1 MILNY
6 DPGKSL
12 FNEKNFMSGVVGF
25 VKNLKPKVSK
35 ELRGLFT
42 EENMHRD
49 LGELI
54 ETEGIDINAKGYEE
68 LKRFADEQ
76 GNIAFGAY
84 ECEEALNN
92 LSNGI
97 GKVGSSFLTLK
108 KFGAN
113 ALSVLGNMATVM
125 IAVKGFELLATSVYN
140 YATREK
146 RWISQGKEAI
156 QNIQERTDAYSKM
169 KDTIDN
175 LNTDEYWDLKEQS
188 DNGDLST
195 EEYEKFVEINNQLA
209 EMFPTLVS
217 GYDDQGN
224 ALIDLGESAEDAS
237 SQLQM
242 LLNQERELAAFE
254 VSDDLQKALK
264 GVATRSNQIYKDI
277 AKQDTVIGSLEPVKD
292 ALQNAKEI
300 GMELGDFTPEV
311 DINDH
316 EMQNKMSQVADAYYN
331 ALVQSGIDVQDAYKA
346 EETRNEKGDVVIQYH
361 VRPVIDDSVTRDQ
374 IDEATGKFMSYLK
387 ESGLDDSVT
396 EEYKNALMMK
406 STDLKELKAEWNSVT
421 PSLISQLSLYDE
433 FENIGSELQQRIRD
447 GITGMDL
454 SLLSDAEQESLID
467 DPRLFI
473 RKAFLDP
480 ISDTLLDSN
489 GEIIESKEKLFNQ
502 LLEFDGSKMTNEVYK
517 KSVNDIVNQITDDK
531 EMRKQIKVILGFQYE
546 DEDGNHWDI
555 TKRRNDLF
563 EAFGGEVESR
573 MNRKNN
579 ISWKKFK
586 TLTQEDFD
594 AIDYAREN
602 MEVDFG
608 TIKSWEQLT
617 DVIQKAKDKMAEIPE
632 VEKDGTLSSIF
643 SDENYQSAA
652 EGYEKKLT
660 SLTSALETLRTEG
673 SLTAEQMR
681 DLQEEFPDM
690 TDFSKEAI
698 SDNAMNVLGKWIGE
712 FKDGLDTLSP
722 EGLKQLRTYVDNL
735 TASFGDLNITEKEAK
750 DSIFSSLID
759 PNALGGTTN
768 QIAAA
773 EERFQEFKDKLSD
786 MYGEENINWQ
796 IVWELAMED
805 RFSDPAADIYGEYS
819 DRELQWQIKVDY
831 DQTKKDIENSLAD
844 ISSERSLAE
853 ARGSKNEAMGLMPG
867 NDDDILALDDR
878 DIEAYADAV
887 ANTYE
892 ARLQAAQSRLNEANE
907 DFAEANAVRD
917 SHAAQDAAN
926 RAVRAQ
932 AEVDYIKDNK
942 DEIDRENIDAQA
954 NLVNSETKRIQD
966 FITSQEAPINTLSNS
981 LEKLQDDASKTQN
994 EISKLENDGLVGTRE
1009 QYNTLIQNAEAQL
1022 TNLSSQKQMWS
1033 EIADNRK
1040 DMFGE
1045 DSTLY
1050 LNALQK
1056 VTDAESQMIEL
1067 RKNQQ
1072 EWTLQPYINELT
1084 NTQNEYV
1091 DLQTKAANTE
1101 DLLNAADAKHQKTS
1115 KSLYDFLINNGNEQI
1130 DNLKQQRKELENIQ
1144 KNVKSGSTTWRD
1156 YQSQIDEV
1164 DRSIEQ
1170 MQLNQLGW
1178 AETAQSLIST
1188 NASELSSVLSSAMS
1202 EMNSETG
1209 LTIDTMN
1216 ELKRQFSDLAGYDVS
1231 NIFYQS
1237 ADGMKFNT
1245 EAAEAL
1251 VDAEYELQ
1259 TNALYDTIAQQKSI
1273 MEQYGDSTTDAAQ
1286 KAVSAAEQRIGAAER
1301 ELSMLQAL
1309 YNQQKESLTQYQ
1321 AWQNAQQTENAGAH
1335 YEGLQGYLET
1345 ATKAYDQGMT
1355 GTDDFREYVRYF
1367 DEWGEDTV
1375 SAYERNIEK
1384 MKRYLTDDY
1393 QGVKNFYD
1401 DLVKN
1406 GFGTHENGI
1415 YDINMPSVEEAAHTM
1430 GMSQEW
1436 LRDMMSR
1443 GEDYGFT
1450 NDWVSSELEGRLKI
1464 KDATQKMIDEQLR
1477 YNQAERDGAGEE
1489 ILKEASD
1496 NINTYSNSIHN
1507 LSGNIDDVV
1516 AREGKISAKQ
1526 IQNAVSDIES
1536 LTGMIDQ
1543 VKSDQSQGLISD
1555 SYAQDQIDLINQNI
1569 KSYAQDHHIPFMLD
1583 IDGNVVIDKDTL
1595 DSQFEGWEE
1604 EIKVTPVLPTNE
1616 DIMGLELT
1624 GDTQTDSVI
1633 QGLQTTLDTANGLDE
1648 EMTNLFGTIQ
1658 GYSGEDLD
1666 EVVFGDKQ
1674 YQNKELETA
1683 LDGVLNKLGLGQE
1696 YGNALVGVLKEVLS
1710 LDEQTQGKMY
1720 DYGSEQYNESTG
1732 TRVTNLQG
1740 ELKSESI
1747 PVDIDFDASIM
1758 KADELKSKLEE
1769 LKNVQK
1775 QNMNQSFLSDEAS
1788 NELNTLISSTQKQYK
1803 IQLGVEAI
1811 QGQGITLDQFLRL
1824 SQEEQK
1830 QILVDVNMNDD
1841 EYEQFVA
1848 SVEGQ
1853 TIKAQ
1858 IEAQIAS
1865 GSTSI
1870 QELNSLT
1877 GDELQDKIVELG
1889 IDVTGLEDAQE
1900 LESIIS
1906 TISSESTEVNVRIAD
1921 DQMATLTSGDVEVGA
1936 NTDAAEKAIDA
1947 IEKRADNAEG
1957 EMTVKANTDPATS
1970 AVNSAVSYINSQ
1982 NPIIH
1987 VDADASSLNST
1998 IEMVL
2003 APTRTITVHANV
2015 TGLPGGGGGTVGVD
2029 GVNNNGFAFASGTE
2043 DDKVIPV
2050 AHNNDTLVGE
2060 EGYEIHVDRDR
2071 RSWSVIGQNGPE
2083 FRDDIEPG
2091 DIVFNHAQSVR
2102 LLKNGHTN
2110 TRGKA
2115 LAGGQQQISGLSRL
2129 NPVNTMLADSGGSS
2143 TDSTNRDRW
2152 NKEGSQALSE
2162 LTTAAKD
2169 ATAATQAN
2177 TGAKNDEKEATEN
2190 TVSALDKFNAWLSSL
2205 FDWIEVR
2212 IERLT
2217 HKMELAI
2224 SKSENI
2230 GGVGGSGGYQQKNA
2244 LIDEAMGYNNKLQN
2258 TNTRAVPIYE
2268 AQATKV
2274 AKRAQKAGLITKKQR
2289 KNLVRKIKNGAMS
2302 IQEFDAELKK
2312 NKKGEETSKSE
2323 SKRKT
2328 FVDAYKQWYDKARQ
2342 CEAAIQDCI
2351 AKTKELEQT
2360 KLDNIVEE
2368 FESLA
2373 NYSKSI
2379 SQTSQ
2384 AIVSLSESRGD
2395 TANSKGTMQQYA
2407 NQIALEKQVQGYY
2420 NAEMKAYWAEMQ
2432 NAAKVFGVDSNE
2444 YRSAQEAYEGMAT
2457 ALKESEK
2464 NAIDLK
2470 RALLDLNLK
2479 PMEYALNR
2487 LKAVGDR
2494 LSDVVSLKNARGT
2507 MRGQPSSAI
2516 TTDDYMA
2523 QIKNANDQRVQL
2535 EERAEYNRRM
2545 LDIMNYAKGTA
2556 KWDELGGSEKWDEL
2570 QTAIEQD
2577 EAAIRQMEISNEDL
2591 KKSIRTLRWKKFT
2604 DLQKILTDTISD
2616 FDHLKGLFNQEEFFD
2631 DDGEGWGITD
2641 QGYANIALIGAEY
2654 STAINQIAD
2663 YRKALE
2669 KLDEEVE
2676 NHVISE
2682 EEYNETSREY
2692 VETIQKLVENTENY
2706 KDALIDMYK
2715 TQIQNENNAIQKN
2728 IDLRK
2733 EALAQ
2738 QKAYYDYQ
2746 KRVTEQ
2752 TKQRNKVLSQLN
2764 SLEGVSNRQA
2774 KAQAARLREQLSQT
2788 DEELNDTKKN
2798 HRYDMLSQ
2806 GYDKLS
2812 QDIQET
2818 LDQTLRHIQANS
2830 DEQDK
2835 IVAMM
2840 LNQVAD
2846 HYNEA
2851 YDAIQQRIRETG
2863 TVVSEQTQATL
2874 NDPNLAQFFD
2884 TVDQNTLVPIDNWNK
2899 FTDAVTQAIDTS
2911 AIEMFA
2917 TTSGEMLD
2925 TLTEKAKAYA
2935 KELANAANAQSNQGS
2950 TAGTGAPGSESSGG
2964 TQSVAQQKQSL
2975 QSQIA
2980 NLEKQRQEL
2989 KKEADKNLA
2998 YYENRTKR
3006 MNNNKKGSDAY
3017 KKNQLAAEKHKNN
3030 ASKALMQVSQ
3040 IEAQIEDLQRKLD
3053 SLPSYRTG
3061 TKRTLEDELALTHN
3075 KEIILGNGAIL
3086 RQLPQGSQ
3094 VLPKVQADN
3103 IWQWSKINPMDGLT
3117 GNIPTANITTNNM
3130 GTNYYYGSLIQVNGN
3145 VDSNMLDQIN
3155 DIAEGL
3161 LKDRNFM
3168 QKQFDYNTQNFKR
3181 AYNKRA

>member
-6 DPGKSL
+6 DKNGNKTWGISNLIDGLKSAKKEVPALNSELQKL
-12 FNEKNFMSGVVGF
+12 FSQNANKTFSQVVSTGQLQNVQDTNFLDFVRSYTAEMKEAQKAELSFAEVSQAYNDHLVASGQTITQVSSKMIGFKNIISGIGTS
-25 VKNLKPKVSK
+25 L
-35 ELRGLFT
+35 LTTFT
-42 EENMHRD
+42 LTAVFAGIGMFIKMIDDAVHHSER
-49 LGELI
+49 LI
-54 ETEGIDINAKGYEE
+54 EAGRKAQEEINKTRETTTKASEFQTENAKDFSKLREGINPKTN
-68 LKRFADEQ
+68 Q
-76 GNIAFGAY
+76 NV
-84 ECEEALNN
+84 
-92 LSNGI
+92 S
-97 GKVGSSFLTLK
+97 LT
-108 KFGAN
+108 N
-113 ALSVLGNMATVM
+113 
-125 IAVKGFELLATSVYN
+125 
-140 YATREK
+140 
-146 RWISQGKEAI
+146 
-156 QNIQERTDAYSKM
+156 
-169 KDTIDN
+169 
-175 LNTDEYWDLKEQS
+175 
-188 DNGDLST
+188 
-195 EEYEKFVEINNQLA
+195 EEYEKYIELSNQVAEIY
-209 EMFPTLVS
+209 PSVVS
-217 GYDDQGN
+217 SYDAQGN
-224 ALIDLGESAEDAS
+224 AILNLSSNAGEANQQLQDLLATQKQIAGVKISENLDKVITGAMEDAS
-237 SQLQM
+237 VINGKIQAVQDRIRE
-242 LLNQERELAAFE
+242 NEVGQETFSNLSLEDYINGFIDGTGEKELVLEGEAISAVEDALTEADIPWRQINSPTDENAVITLDLVGHTMEDIKKAAEDFNGT
-254 VSDDLQKALK
+254 VSDSGLATTFGQRLSEYNVELSGLRQELDAVWN
-264 GVATRSNQIYKDI
+264 GVSQDI
-277 AKQDTVIGSLEPVKD
+277 IDSFEANPV
-292 ALQNAKEI
+292 
-300 GMELGDFTPEV
+300 
-311 DINDH
+311 
-316 EMQNKMSQVADAYYN
+316 YN
-331 ALVQSGIDVQDAYKA
+331 ALSDELKNGINSVISSIDYDTLKKPSDATWEEYLKSTYLYPMTAIFGEA
-346 EETRNEKGDVVIQYH
+346 EKLGTSATPQLKSAKEALENILT
-361 VRPVIDDSVTRDQ
+361 ID
-374 IDEATGKFMSYLK
+374 TGKQSAQQYENKLQGYLDTLHDFWVN
-387 ESGLDDSVT
+387 SSNQ
-396 EEYKNALMMK
+396 EERDRQQEYYEQFVIHMGFRVENPDGTI
-406 STDLKELKAEWNSVT
+406 SDISQTDHILANLRDYFGPLGEDLEKELTS
-421 PSLISQLSLYDE
+421 LSLD
-433 FENIGSELQQRIRD
+433 Q
-447 GITGMDL
+447 
-454 SLLSDAEQESLID
+454 LIQV
-467 DPRLFI
+467 
-473 RKAFLDP
+473 
-480 ISDTLLDSN
+480 
-489 GEIIESKEKLFNQ
+489 E
-502 LLEFDGSKMTNEVYK
+502 
-517 KSVNDIVNQITDDK
+517 DIATSF
-531 EMRKQIKVILGFQYE
+531 GFA
-546 DEDGNHWDI
+546 GTI
-555 TKRRNDLF
+555 
-563 EAFGGEVESR
+563 A
-573 MNRKNN
+573 
-579 ISWKKFK
+579 
-586 TLTQEDFD
+586 D
-594 AIDYAREN
+594 AIKKV
-602 MEVDFG
+602 VDG
-608 TIKSWEQLT
+608 VKS
-617 DVIQKAKDKMAEIPE
+617 EI
-632 VEKDGTLSSIF
+632 EKDGTLDSIF
-643 SDENYQSAA
+643 KDETYQTNA
-652 EGYEKKLT
+652 ESYEKSLS
-660 SLTSALETLRTEG
+660 SLTGALETIRTEG
-673 SLTAEQMR
+673 KLTAEQMR

-690 TDFSKEAI
+690 TDFSKEMI
-698 SDNAMNVLGKWIGE
+698 SDNAMKVLGEWIGE
-712 FKDGLDTLSP
+712 FKDDIDTMTP
-722 EGLKQLRTYVDNL
+722 EGLKQLQTYVENL
-735 TASFGDLNITEKEAK
+735 TTSFGDLDVSSEEALSAIKSNIVTADSTQVDDFRRQTAQAETMFDDLISQIEAE
-750 DSIFSSLID
+750 
-759 PNALGGTTN
+759 GGEVN
-768 QIAAA
+768 YQVI
-773 EERFQEFKDKLSD
+773 
-786 MYGEENINWQ
+786 
-796 IVWELAMED
+796 WELAMMD
-805 RFSDPAADIYGEYS
+805 RFSDPAADIYQEYNN
-819 DRELQWQIKVDY
+819 RKLYW
-831 DQTKKDIENSLAD
+831 DIEIENEKAAKEIQD
-844 ISSERSLAE
+844 RIDKRNAQISRQQAANRTKE
-853 ARGSKNEAMGLMPG
+853 AGGEVLNPMDYA
-867 NDDDILALDDR
+867 DILANQQSNRDDA
-878 DIEAYADAV
+878 EAISRIWGNAFNRLNVAEQNPVVSKFFGGITKQLKDTVFKNLMAADQALSEAEQAV
-887 ANTYE
+887 LETVMEQRESGANATISQLNNDKASTEKLKTKVESIKNDGNRVVKGLYDQLADSYDQEAQKNEWLYNFYQTLADTSTGTFKTKFQESANGYLEAANTARTNADE
-892 ARLQAAQSRLNEANE
+892 ARRGY
-907 DFAEANAVRD
+907 D
-917 SHAAQDAAN
+917 
-926 RAVRAQ
+926 
-932 AEVDYIKDNK
+932 
-942 DEIDRENIDAQA
+942 IDQLTE
-954 NLVNSETKRIQD
+954 
-966 FITSQEAPINTLSNS
+966 
-981 LEKLQDDASKTQN
+981 
-994 EISKLENDGLVGTRE
+994 
-1009 QYNTLIQNAEAQL
+1009 YQNAY
-1022 TNLSSQKQMWS
+1022 T
-1033 EIADNRK
+1033 
-1040 DMFGE
+1040 
-1045 DSTLY
+1045 
-1050 LNALQK
+1050 
-1056 VTDAESQMIEL
+1056 
-1067 RKNQQ
+1067 
-1072 EWTLQPYINELT
+1072 
-1084 NTQNEYV
+1084 
-1091 DLQTKAANTE
+1091 DLQTIATKSQEEITKAETN
-1101 DLLNAADAKHQKTS
+1101 HQKVS
-1115 KSLYDFLINNGNEQI
+1115 EKVYNDLIKNGNDQI
-1130 DNLKQQRKELENIQ
+1130 KNMQDQQRTLRDLQ
-1144 KNVKSGSTTWRD
+1144 KQVAYGSDTWRD

-1489 ILKEASD
+1489 ILKEVSD

-1604 EIKVTPVLPTNE
+1604 EIKITPVLPTNE

-1666 EVVFGDKQ
+1666 KVVFGDKQ

-1747 PVDIDFDASIM
+1747 PVDIDFDTSIM

-1769 LKNVQK
+1769 LKNVQR

-1830 QILVDVNMNDD
+1830 QMLVDVNMNDD

-1858 IEAQIAS
+1858 IEAQIDS

-1947 IEKRADNAEG
+1947 VEKRADNAEG

-2129 NPVNTMLADSGGSS
+2129 GPANSMLADSGGSS
-2143 TDSTNRDRW
+2143 TNSTNLDRW
-2152 NKEGSQALSE
+2152 NKESSQALSG

-2169 ATAATQAN
+2169 ATAATKAN
-2177 TGAKNDEKEATEN
+2177 TGAKNDEKEETEK
-2190 TVSALDKFNAWLSSL
+2190 TKSALEKLKDWITEFVDWVDNRIDSLTTKIDRLGKAAENATGYLNKNAKLNQAQKTLADNRTYQNALNGKMLQTNARGEAVKATGGTNKTLL
-2205 FDWIEVR
+2205 FDTARGAV
-2212 IERLT
+2212 
-2217 HKMELAI
+2217 K
-2224 SKSENI
+2224 
-2230 GGVGGSGGYQQKNA
+2230 YQKQADKI
-2244 LIDEAMGYNNKLQN
+2244 LNKA
-2258 TNTRAVPIYE
+2258 R
-2268 AQATKV
+2268 KD
-2274 AKRAQKAGLITKKQR
+2274 GLINKKQLNMIKKQVANGSINIKKYNENVR
-2289 KNLVRKIKNGAMS
+2289 GVIESYEEWFKKSQDLVSSMDDLVA
-2302 IQEFDAELKK
+2302 Q
-2312 NKKGEETSKSE
+2312 
-2323 SKRKT
+2323 
-2328 FVDAYKQWYDKARQ
+2328 Y
-2342 CEAAIQDCI
+2342 
-2351 AKTKELEQT
+2351 KELQQT

-2631 DDGEGWGITD
+2631 DDGEGWGITN

-2884 TVDQNTLVPIDNWNK
+2884 TVDQSTLVPIDNWNQ

-2950 TAGTGAPGSESSGG
+2950 TSGTGAPGSESSGG

-3117 GNIPTANITTNNM
+3117 GNIPTANVTTNNM

-3181 AYNKRA
+3181 AYNKRV